1 MVHNLIMN
9 FKYTSTFSSV
19 LRPLVSEEKDKYLAL
34 ASLMQVGNFIP
45 DIDTEKNVDLLPV
58 AFNAAVVNRVNKNGD
73 VIDTDTAIASYKDFV
88 NKPIN
93 IEHNRERI
101 VGVILTAGFSEFG
114 SDASLSEDQ
123 IKDFKKPFN
132 ITLGGVIWKISN
144 PDLASKIEDSSD
156 ATSDKYQSVSASWEL
171 GFNDYNV
178 VMIDGESKNIEDG
191 STISDASEI
200 ESIKN
205 NLKAFGGSG
214 KVNQRKFVY
223 RKVIGNIVP
232 LGVGLTEAPAA
243 DVKGIATVK
252 SEASIQIKEENIS
265 NIDNLNVNIDNDNK
279 VMKIQSV
286 KDITDE
292 SLKQATAS
300 QISDLIEQE
309 LKLASEKYTA
319 EKAIVEQSLK
329 DANEKYNTLSAAQDS
344 LQKEIAA
351 LKASLEAVESE
362 KKAILA
368 NEKFNE
374 RMNAFDSEYELDSE
388 TRQVLASDIAGLDED
403 SFAAYKNKM
412 AVFMKSKKKT
422 GKEKE
427 DQKEDSKESKASVVQ
442 IVEDVA
448 DKAEKQ
454 VVNIPMTSSASEDSF
469 FNKYKQAFDYDGF
482 IVR

>member
-1 MVHNLIMN
+1 MS
-9 FKYTSTFSSV
+9 FQYTTTFSSI
-19 LRPLVSEEKDKYLAL
+19 LKPLVSEEKDKYLAL

-45 DIDTEKNVDLLPV
+45 NVDTEKNVDLLPV

-73 VIDTDTAIASYKDFV
+73 VIDTDTAIASYKDFI

-114 SDASLSEDQ
+114 SDASLSEEQ
-123 IKDFKKPFN
+123 VKDLKGPFN
-132 ITLGGVIWKISN
+132 ITLGGVIWKIAN
-144 PDLASKIEDSSD
+144 PNLADKIEESSD
-156 ATSDKYQSVSASWEL
+156 ATSNKYQSVSASWEL

-191 STISDASEI
+191 ALISDASEI

-205 NLKAFGGSG
+205 NLRAFGGSG
-214 KVNQRKFVY
+214 KLDKTKSIY
-223 RKVIGNIVP
+223 RKVIGNVVP
-232 LGVGLTEAPAA
+232 LGIGLTETPAA
-243 DVKGIATVK
+243 DVKGIATLK
-252 SEASIQIKEENIS
+252 SEASVEIEQENIS
-265 NIDNLNVNIDNDNK
+265 KIDNLNVNTYNDNK
-279 VMKIQSV
+279 VMKIQSI

-309 LKLASEKYTA
+309 LKVASEKFAA
-319 EKAIVEQSLK
+319 EKATVEQSLK
-329 DANEKYNTLSAAQDS
+329 AANEKYDTLAAAQDT

-351 LKASLEAVESE
+351 LKASLEAAESE
-362 KKAILA
+362 KQAILA

-374 RMNAFDSEYELDSE
+374 RMNAFDAEYDLDSE
-388 TRQVLASDIAGLDED
+388 TRQVLASDIAGLDDD

-412 AVFMKSKKKT
+412 AVFMKNKKK
-422 GKEKE
+422 GEKKEAPEGPKE
-427 DQKEDSKESKASVVQ
+427 AMSASASEVIEQAAANGEKKAAV
-442 IVEDVA
+442 
-448 DKAEKQ
+448 
-454 VVNIPMTSSASEDSF
+454 IPATSTASEDSL

-482 IVR
+482 VVG

>member
-1 MVHNLIMN
+1 MVRNLIMS
-9 FKYTSTFSSV
+9 FQYTTTFSSI
-19 LRPLVSEEKDKYLAL
+19 LKPLVSEEKDKYLAL

-45 DIDTEKNVDLLPV
+45 NVDTEKNVDLLPV

-73 VIDTDTAIASYKDFV
+73 VIDTDTAIASYKDFI

-114 SDASLSEDQ
+114 SDASLSEEQ
-123 IKDFKKPFN
+123 VKDLKGPFN
-132 ITLGGVIWKISN
+132 ITLGGVIWKIAN
-144 PDLASKIEDSSD
+144 PNLADKIEESSD
-156 ATSDKYQSVSASWEL
+156 ATSNKYQSVSASWEL

-191 STISDASEI
+191 ALISDASEI

-205 NLKAFGGSG
+205 NLRAFGGSG
-214 KVNQRKFVY
+214 KLDKTKSIY
-223 RKVIGNIVP
+223 RKVIGNVVP
-232 LGVGLTEAPAA
+232 LGIGLTETPAA
-243 DVKGIATVK
+243 DVKGIATLK
-252 SEASIQIKEENIS
+252 SEASVEIEQENIS
-265 NIDNLNVNIDNDNK
+265 KIDNLNVNTYNDNK
-279 VMKIQSV
+279 VMKIQSI

-309 LKLASEKYTA
+309 LKVASEKFAA
-319 EKAIVEQSLK
+319 EKATVEQSLK
-329 DANEKYNTLSAAQDS
+329 AANEKYDTLAAAQDT

-351 LKASLEAVESE
+351 LKASLEAAESE
-362 KKAILA
+362 KQAILA

-374 RMNAFDSEYELDSE
+374 RMNAFDAEYDLDSE
-388 TRQVLASDIAGLDED
+388 TRQVLASDIAGLDDD

-412 AVFMKSKKKT
+412 AVFMKNKKK
-422 GKEKE
+422 GEKKEAPEGPKE
-427 DQKEDSKESKASVVQ
+427 AMSASASEVIEQ
-442 IVEDVA
+442 A
-448 DKAEKQ
+448 AANGEKKTA
-454 VVNIPMTSSASEDSF
+454 VIPATSTASEDSL

-482 IVR
+482 VVG

>member
-1 MVHNLIMN
+1 MS
-9 FKYTSTFSSV
+9 FQYTTTFSSI
-19 LRPLVSEEKDKYLAL
+19 LKPLVSEEKDKYLAL

-45 DIDTEKNVDLLPV
+45 NVDTEKNVDLLPV

-73 VIDTDTAIASYKDFV
+73 VIDTDTAIASYKDFI

-114 SDASLSEDQ
+114 SDASLSEEQ
-123 IKDFKKPFN
+123 VKDLKGPFN
-132 ITLGGVIWKISN
+132 ITLGGVIWKIAN
-144 PDLASKIEDSSD
+144 PNLADKIEESSD
-156 ATSDKYQSVSASWEL
+156 ATSNKYQSVSASWEL

-191 STISDASEI
+191 ALISDASEI

-205 NLKAFGGSG
+205 NLRAFGGSG
-214 KVNQRKFVY
+214 KLDKTKSIY
-223 RKVIGNIVP
+223 RKVIGNVVP
-232 LGVGLTEAPAA
+232 LGIGLTETPAA
-243 DVKGIATVK
+243 DVKGIATLK
-252 SEASIQIKEENIS
+252 SEASVEIEQENIS
-265 NIDNLNVNIDNDNK
+265 KIDNLNVNTYNDNK
-279 VMKIQSV
+279 VMKIQSI

-309 LKLASEKYTA
+309 LKVASEKYAA
-319 EKAIVEQSLK
+319 EKATVEQSLK
-329 DANEKYNTLSAAQDS
+329 AANEKYDTLAAAQDT

-351 LKASLEAVESE
+351 LKASLEAAESE
-362 KKAILA
+362 KQAILA

-374 RMNAFDSEYELDSE
+374 RMNAFDAEYDLDSE
-388 TRQVLASDIAGLDED
+388 TRQVLASDIAGLDDD

-412 AVFMKSKKKT
+412 AVFMKNKKK
-422 GKEKE
+422 GEKKEASESPEGPKE
-427 DQKEDSKESKASVVQ
+427 AMSASASEVIEQAAANGEKKAAV
-442 IVEDVA
+442 
-448 DKAEKQ
+448 
-454 VVNIPMTSSASEDSF
+454 IPATSTASEDSL

-482 IVR
+482 VVG

>member
-1 MVHNLIMN
+1 MTYN
-9 FKYTSTFSSV
+9 YTTTFSSI
-19 LRPLVSEEKDKYLAL
+19 LKPLVSEEKDKYLAL

-45 DIDTEKNVDLLPV
+45 NVDTEKNVDLLPV

-73 VIDTDTAIASYKDFV
+73 VIDTDTAIASYKDFI

-114 SDASLSEDQ
+114 SDASLSEEQ
-123 IKDFKKPFN
+123 VKDLKGPFN
-132 ITLGGVIWKISN
+132 ITLGGVIWKIAN
-144 PDLASKIEDSSD
+144 PNLADKIEESSD
-156 ATSDKYQSVSASWEL
+156 ATSNKYQSVSASWEL

-191 STISDASEI
+191 ALISDASEI

-205 NLKAFGGSG
+205 NLRAFGGSG
-214 KVNQRKFVY
+214 KIDKTKSIY
-223 RKVIGNIVP
+223 RKVIGDVVP
-232 LGVGLTEAPAA
+232 LGIGLTETPAA
-243 DVKGIATVK
+243 DVKGIATLK
-252 SEASIQIKEENIS
+252 SEASVEIEQENIS
-265 NIDNLNVNIDNDNK
+265 KIDNLNVNTYNDNK
-279 VMKIQSV
+279 VMKIQSI

-309 LKLASEKYTA
+309 LKVASEKYAA
-319 EKAIVEQSLK
+319 EKATVEQSLK
-329 DANEKYNTLSAAQDS
+329 AANEKYDTLAAAQDT

-351 LKASLEAVESE
+351 LKASLEAAESE
-362 KKAILA
+362 KQAILA

-374 RMNAFDSEYELDSE
+374 RMNAFDAEYDLDSE
-388 TRQVLASDIAGLDED
+388 TRQVLASDIAGLDDD

-412 AVFMKSKKKT
+412 AVFMKNKKK
-422 GKEKE
+422 GEKKEAPEGPKE
-427 DQKEDSKESKASVVQ
+427 AMSASASEVIEQAAANGEKKAAV
-442 IVEDVA
+442 
-448 DKAEKQ
+448 
-454 VVNIPMTSSASEDSF
+454 IPATSTASEDSL

-482 IVR
+482 VVG

>member
-1 MVHNLIMN
+1 MVRNLIMS
-9 FKYTSTFSSV
+9 FLYTTTFSSI
-19 LRPLVSEEKDKYLAL
+19 LRPLVSEDKDKYLAL
-34 ASLMQVGNFIP
+34 ASLMQVGSFIP
-45 DIDTEKNVDLLPV
+45 NVDTEKNVDLLPV

-73 VIDTDTAIASYKDFV
+73 VIDTDTAIASYKDFI

-114 SDASLSEDQ
+114 SDASLSEEQ
-123 IKDFKKPFN
+123 VKDFKKPFN
-132 ITLGGVIWKISN
+132 ITLGGVIWKVSN
-144 PDLASKIEDSSD
+144 PDLANKIEDSSD
-156 ATSDKYQSVSASWEL
+156 ASSDKYQSVSASWEL

-191 STISDASEI
+191 SIISDASEI

-205 NLKAFGGSG
+205 SLRAFGGSG
-214 KVNQRKFVY
+214 KVDQRKSVY
-223 RKVIGNIVP
+223 RKVIGNVVP
-232 LGVGLTEAPAA
+232 LGVGLTETPAA
-243 DVKGIATVK
+243 DVKGIATLK
-252 SEASIQIKEENIS
+252 TEASVEIKEENIS

-279 VMKIQSV
+279 VMIIKSI

-319 EKAIVEQSLK
+319 EKTTVEQSLK
-329 DANEKYNTLSAAQDS
+329 AANEKYDTLSAAQDS

-351 LKASLEAVESE
+351 LRASLEAVESD

-374 RMNAFDSEYELDSE
+374 RMSAFDGEYDLDSE
-388 TRQVLASDIAGLDED
+388 TRQVLASDIADLDDD

-412 AVFMKSKKKT
+412 AVFMKNKKK
-422 GKEKE
+422 GEKKEMSDKSKDE
-427 DQKEDSKESKASVVQ
+427 EKTYASEIIDQA
-442 IVEDVA
+442 A
-448 DKAEKQ
+448 ANGEKKTSAM
-454 VVNIPMTSSASEDSF
+454 PMTSTASDDSF

>member
-1 MVHNLIMN
+1 MS
-9 FKYTSTFSSV
+9 FQYTTTFSSI
-19 LRPLVSEEKDKYLAL
+19 LKPLVSEEKDKYLAL

-45 DIDTEKNVDLLPV
+45 NVDTEKNVDLLPV

-73 VIDTDTAIASYKDFV
+73 VIDTDTAIASYKDFI

-123 IKDFKKPFN
+123 VKDLKGPFN
-132 ITLGGVIWKISN
+132 ITLGGVIWKIAN
-144 PDLASKIEDSSD
+144 PNLADKIEESSD
-156 ATSDKYQSVSASWEL
+156 ATSSKYQSVSASWEL

-191 STISDASEI
+191 ALISDASEI

-205 NLKAFGGSG
+205 NLRAFGGSG
-214 KVNQRKFVY
+214 KIDKTKSIY
-223 RKVIGNIVP
+223 RKVIGNVVP
-232 LGVGLTEAPAA
+232 LGIGLTETPAA
-243 DVKGIATVK
+243 DVKGIATLK
-252 SEASIQIKEENIS
+252 SEASAEIEQENIS
-265 NIDNLNVNIDNDNK
+265 KIDNLNVNTYNDNK
-279 VMKIQSV
+279 VMKIQSI

-309 LKLASEKYTA
+309 LKVASEKFAA
-319 EKAIVEQSLK
+319 EKATVEQSLK
-329 DANEKYNTLSAAQDS
+329 AANEKYDTLAAAQDT

-351 LKASLEAVESE
+351 LKASLEAAESE
-362 KKAILA
+362 KQAILA

-374 RMNAFDSEYELDSE
+374 RMNAFDAEYDLDSE
-388 TRQVLASDIAGLDED
+388 TRQVLASDIAGLDDD
-403 SFAAYKNKM
+403 SFAAYKSKM
-412 AVFMKSKKKT
+412 AVFMKNKKK
-422 GKEKE
+422 GEKKEAPEGPKE
-427 DQKEDSKESKASVVQ
+427 AMSASASEVIEQ
-442 IVEDVA
+442 VA
-448 DKAEKQ
+448 ANGEKKTA
-454 VVNIPMTSSASEDSF
+454 VIPATSTASEDSL

-482 IVR
+482 VVG

>member
-1 MVHNLIMN
+1 MS
-9 FKYTSTFSSV
+9 FQYTTTFSSI
-19 LRPLVSEEKDKYLAL
+19 LKPLVSEEKDKYLAL

-45 DIDTEKNVDLLPV
+45 NVDTEKNVDLLPV

-73 VIDTDTAIASYKDFV
+73 VIDTDTAVASYKDFI

-114 SDASLSEDQ
+114 SDASLSEEQ
-123 IKDFKKPFN
+123 VKDLKGPFN
-132 ITLGGVIWKISN
+132 ITLGGVIWKIAN
-144 PDLASKIEDSSD
+144 PNLADKIEESSD
-156 ATSDKYQSVSASWEL
+156 ATSNKYQSVSASWEL

-191 STISDASEI
+191 ALISDASEI

-205 NLKAFGGSG
+205 NLRAFGGSG
-214 KVNQRKFVY
+214 KLDKTKSIY
-223 RKVIGNIVP
+223 RKVIGNVVP
-232 LGVGLTEAPAA
+232 LGIGLTETPAA
-243 DVKGIATVK
+243 DVKGIATLK
-252 SEASIQIKEENIS
+252 SEASVEIEQENIS
-265 NIDNLNVNIDNDNK
+265 KIDNLNVNTYNDNK
-279 VMKIQSV
+279 VMKIQSI

-309 LKLASEKYTA
+309 LKVASEKYAA
-319 EKAIVEQSLK
+319 EKATVEQSLK
-329 DANEKYNTLSAAQDS
+329 AANEKYDTLAAAQDT

-351 LKASLEAVESE
+351 LKASLEAAESE
-362 KKAILA
+362 KQAILA

-374 RMNAFDSEYELDSE
+374 RMNAFDAEYDLDSE
-388 TRQVLASDIAGLDED
+388 TRQVLASDIAGLDDD

-412 AVFMKSKKKT
+412 AVFMKNKKK
-422 GKEKE
+422 GEKKEAPEGPKE
-427 DQKEDSKESKASVVQ
+427 AMSASASEVIEQ
-442 IVEDVA
+442 A
-448 DKAEKQ
+448 AANGEKKTA
-454 VVNIPMTSSASEDSF
+454 VIPATSTASEDSL

-482 IVR
+482 VVG